1 MIDAFHCQDSRPKS
15 YWDLPRIPELT
26 LICPDLWHKLPFDQP
41 FQKTATNSSS
51 FVSATS
57 IFWLRWPNHD
67 SWPAVPPLSTYL
79 NLPIPEQQPAYTLR
93 SWKSQGTSPFALQ
106 RWLRIEPCK
115 FRVTLTGTRIDMRTC
130 CSSVTVHGITCNVHM
145 YMCVICSFIYAYIF
159 CTWCVYEYICVN
171 NLSRYM
177 IHISIVY
184 TYVCF
189 HDGIWGN
196 PSTKSSEAGD
206 YYLTSVTGILWYMMD
221 GYTHTMGASNTNRT
235 PSMTPWNCFVCL
247 WTCVNN
253 IHVE

>member
-1 MIDAFHCQDSRPKS
+1 MASCPAPVNLLKPPNTRATASLYTQ
-15 YWDLPRIPELT
+15 ELKVARHFTFRLTTVAPDRT
-26 LICPDLWHKLPFDQP
+26 LQIQSNTP
-41 FQKTATNSSS
+41 
-51 FVSATS
+51 
-57 IFWLRWPNHD
+57 
-67 SWPAVPPLSTYL
+67 
-79 NLPIPEQQPAYTLR
+79 
-93 SWKSQGTSPFALQ
+93 
-106 RWLRIEPCK
+106 
-115 FRVTLTGTRIDMRTC
+115 GTRIDMRTC

-145 YMCVICSFIYAYIF
+145 YMCVICSFIYVYIF
-159 CTWCVYEYICVN
+159 CRWCIYKYICVN

-235 PSMTPWNCFVCL
+235 PSMTP
-247 WTCVNN
+247 
-253 IHVE
+253 

>member
-115 FRVTLTGTRIDMRTC
+115 FRVTLRGPGLTWEHVVPLLRCMESHAMYICICVWFVHLYMHIY
-130 CSSVTVHGITCNVHM
+130 SVHGVYMNIYVSIICLDIWYIYLLCIHM
-145 YMCVICSFIYAYIF
+145 YVSMM
-159 CTWCVYEYICVN
+159 EYGETLPLNRPKLGITTSHPLLGYC
-171 NLSRYM
+171 
-177 IHISIVY
+177 
-184 TYVCF
+184 
-189 HDGIWGN
+189 GIWWMHIHTLWGQA
-196 PSTKSSEAGD
+196 TQ
-206 YYLTSVTGILWYMMD
+206 TGLQAWPHE
-221 GYTHTMGASNTNRT
+221 TAS
-235 PSMTPWNCFVCL
+235 FVCERAL
-247 WTCVNN
+247 ITFT
-253 IHVE
+253 